1 MTILPT
7 KLHLPQLKRVT
18 HRFLLKDCVVI
29 AAAGFEDRTLALS
42 KNINT
47 LRSHLIL
54 AVYKDWE
61 PGNRIDAVV
70 DSYRVAGIDSNA
82 VTFLNYDRF
91 NPDAFGQEL
100 QTSINEA
107 AQTRVLVDISTMSR
121 LEIMIVLD
129 VCRSS
134 NREISIFY
142 AEAANYGPT
151 EEEYEEARQGLYPR
165 PSIQVYS
172 GLGGL
177 VRSAR
182 LSSVALQGEPTAV
195 IAFMSM
201 NEVLTQAL
209 INCISPSRLF
219 LINGRPPSHTWREH
233 ATAWIHDELRSE
245 WPLSDNP
252 ILASPVGD
260 GLPSRAT
267 STLRYAETVHLFLD
281 LYWNC
286 ASEYRIVLAP
296 TGSKMQTVA
305 SFIVKAI
312 HRDIH
317 VEYPTPESFLKSY
330 SQGIGQQWWV
340 DFGKLEDSVQEWRS
354 TVMRDRLMII
364 V

>member
-1 MTILPT
+1 MTILSARLP
-7 KLHLPQLKRVT
+7 LPQLKPVT
-18 HRFLLKDCVVI
+18 HPLLLKDYVVI

-42 KNINT
+42 KTIET
-47 LRSHLIL
+47 QRSHLIL

-61 PGNRIDAVV
+61 TGNRIDSLL
-70 DSYRVAGIDSNA
+70 DSYRDSGIDSNA
-82 VTFLNYDRF
+82 VTFLDYDRF
-91 NPDAFGQEL
+91 DPDAFGQDL
-100 QTSINEA
+100 QTRINQA

-151 EEEYEEARQGLYPR
+151 EKEYEDARQGLYPR
-165 PSIQVYS
+165 PSMQVYS
-172 GLGGL
+172 GLSGL
-177 VRSAR
+177 VRPAR

-209 INCISPSRLF
+209 INCTSPSRLF
-219 LINGRPPSHTWREH
+219 LINGRPPRHTWRER

-245 WPLSDNP
+245 WPQSDNP
-252 ILASPVGD
+252 LLTSSD
-260 GLPSRAT
+260 GHALPSRST
-267 STLRYAETVHLFLD
+267 STLWYAETVDVLLD
-281 LYWNC
+281 LYWSC
-286 ASEYRIVLAP
+286 ASEYRIILAP

-305 SFIVKAI
+305 SFMVKAI

-317 VEYPTPESFLKSY
+317 IEYPTPESFLRSY
-330 SQGIGQQWWV
+330 SQGIGQQWRV
-340 DFGKLEDSVQEWRS
+340 DFGNLADSVQEWKS
-354 TVMRDRLMII
+354 TIMRDRLMIN